1 MEVLN
6 MTAKVYVVRHGQTA
20 WNLEEVF
27 RGRMDIPLDET
38 GKKEV
43 HLAGEAIKDETLHAI
58 YSSPLS
64 RSMETAENIA
74 KFQNIEVT
82 PLDAIIDISYG
93 EWEGVGL
100 VEVQK
105 KYPDLYDLW
114 LKAPH
119 KVTFPNGES
128 LEAVRVRTMGAIENL
143 LEKHTNENIALV
155 AHRVP
160 NKVICCSLIGIDMS
174 NFWRIQQDTASTNLF
189 KYKDGQWTISYLND
203 TSYLKVL
210 GKPAL
215 SDF

>member
-1 MEVLN
+1 
-6 MTAKVYVVRHGQTA
+6 MTKIYVVRHGQTA

-43 HLAGEAIKDETLHAI
+43 HLAGEALKDETLHAI

-74 KFQNIEVT
+74 KFQNIEVK
-82 PLDAIIDISYG
+82 PLEAIIDISYG
-93 EWEGVGL
+93 EWEGVSL
-100 VEVQK
+100 AEVQK
-105 KYPDLYDLW
+105 KYPDLCALW
-114 LKAPH
+114 LKEPH
-119 KVTFPNGES
+119 KVRFPNGES
-128 LEAVRVRTMGAIENL
+128 LEQVRVRTQNAIENL
-143 LEKHTNENIALV
+143 LEKHENDNIALV

-160 NKVICCSLIGIDMS
+160 NKVISCALLGIDNS

-189 KYKDGQWTISYLND
+189 IYKKGQWIISYLND

-210 GKPAL
+210 GKPSLA
-215 SDF
+215 DF

>member
-1 MEVLN
+1 MPHV
-6 MTAKVYVVRHGQTA
+6 TKIYVIRHGQTA

-27 RGRMDIPLDET
+27 RGRADIPLDET

-43 HLAGEAIKDETLHAI
+43 HLAGEALKNETIHAI

-74 KFQNIEVT
+74 KFQNVEVS

-93 EWEGVGL
+93 DWEGKPIAQIQ
-100 VEVQK
+100 EK
-105 KYPDLYDLW
+105 FPELYERW
-114 LKAPH
+114 LKEPH
-119 KVTFPNGES
+119 NVCFPNGES
-128 LEAVRVRTMGAIENL
+128 LKEVRSRTMEAIDQL
-143 LEKHTNENIALV
+143 VAKHPNENIALV

-160 NKVICCSLIGIDMS
+160 NKVICCAIIGIDNS

-189 KYKDGQWTISYLND
+189 VYKEGQWIVSFLND

-210 GKPAL
+210 EKPAL
-215 SDF
+215 ADF

>member
-1 MEVLN
+1 

-74 KFQNIEVT
+74 KFQNVEVT

>member
-1 MEVLN
+1 
-6 MTAKVYVVRHGQTA
+6 MTKVYVVRHGQTA

-43 HLAGEAIKDETLHAI
+43 HLAGKALKDETLHAI

-74 KFQNIEVT
+74 KFQNIEVK
-82 PLDAIIDISYG
+82 PLEAIIDISYG
-93 EWEGVGL
+93 EWEGVSL
-100 VEVQK
+100 AEVQK
-105 KYPDLYDLW
+105 KYPDLYTLW
-114 LKAPH
+114 LKEPH
-119 KVTFPNGES
+119 KVRFPNGES
-128 LEAVRVRTMGAIENL
+128 LEQVCVRTQNAIENL
-143 LEKHTNENIALV
+143 LEKHENENIALV

-160 NKVICCSLIGIDMS
+160 NKVISCALLGIDNS

-189 KYKDGQWTISYLND
+189 IYKEGQWLISYLND

-210 GKPAL
+210 GKSSLA
-215 SDF
+215 DF

>member
-1 MEVLN
+1 
-6 MTAKVYVVRHGQTA
+6 MTKVYLVRHGQTA

-43 HLAGEAIKDETLHAI
+43 HLAGEALKDETIHAI

-82 PLDAIIDISYG
+82 PLEAIIDISYG
-93 EWEGVGL
+93 DWEGVSL
-100 VEVQK
+100 DQVRK

-114 LKAPH
+114 LKEPH
-119 KVTFPNGES
+119 KVSFPNGES
-128 LEAVRVRTMGAIENL
+128 LEQVRVRTQNAIDDL
-143 LEKHTNENIALV
+143 LEKHKNENIALV

-160 NKVICCSLIGIDMS
+160 NKVICCSLLGIENS

-189 KYKDGQWTISYLND
+189 TYKDDQWIISYLND

-210 GKPAL
+210 GKLAL

>member
-1 MEVLN
+1 
-6 MTAKVYVVRHGQTA
+6 MTKVYVVRHGQTA

-43 HLAGEAIKDETLHAI
+43 HLAGEALKDETLRAI

-74 KFQNIEVT
+74 KFQNIEVK
-82 PLDAIIDISYG
+82 PLEAIIDISYG
-93 EWEGVGL
+93 EWEGVSL
-100 VEVQK
+100 AEVQK

-119 KVTFPNGES
+119 NVTFPNGES
-128 LEAVRVRTMGAIENL
+128 LEQVRVRTQNAIENL
-143 LEKHTNENIALV
+143 LEKHENENIALV

-160 NKVICCSLIGIDMS
+160 NKVISCAFLGIDNS
-174 NFWRIQQDTASTNLF
+174 HFWRIQQDTASTNLF
-189 KYKDGQWTISYLND
+189 IYKEGQWIISYLND

-210 GKPAL
+210 GKPSL
-215 SDF
+215 TDF

>member
-1 MEVLN
+1 
-6 MTAKVYVVRHGQTA
+6 MTTKVYVVRHGQTA

-43 HLAGEAIKDETLHAI
+43 HLAGEALKDETLHAI

-74 KFQNIEVT
+74 KFQNINVE
-82 PLDAIIDISYG
+82 PLEAIVDISYG
-93 EWEGVGL
+93 EWEGVRL
-100 VEVQK
+100 EEVQK
-105 KYPDLYDLW
+105 KYPDLYALW
-114 LKAPH
+114 LNEPH

-128 LEAVRVRTMGAIENL
+128 LEAVRVRVMDAINHL
-143 LEKHTNENIALV
+143 IEKHENENIALV

-160 NKVICCSLIGIDMS
+160 NKVICCSLLGIDPS

-189 KYKDGQWTISYLND
+189 TYKDGQWIISYLND

>member
-1 MEVLN
+1 
-6 MTAKVYVVRHGQTA
+6 MTKVYVVRHGQTA

-43 HLAGEAIKDETLHAI
+43 HLAGEALKDETLHAI

-74 KFQNIEVT
+74 KFQNIEVK
-82 PLDAIIDISYG
+82 PLEAIIDISYG
-93 EWEGVGL
+93 EWEGVSL
-100 VEVQK
+100 AEVQK
-105 KYPDLYDLW
+105 KYPDLCALW
-114 LKAPH
+114 LKEPH
-119 KVTFPNGES
+119 KVRFPNGES
-128 LEAVRVRTMGAIENL
+128 LEQVRVRTQNAIENL
-143 LEKHTNENIALV
+143 LEKHENENIALV

-160 NKVICCSLIGIDMS
+160 NKVISCALLGIDNS

-189 KYKDGQWTISYLND
+189 IYKEGQWIISYLND

-210 GKPAL
+210 GKPSLA
-215 SDF
+215 DF

>member
-1 MEVLN
+1 
-6 MTAKVYVVRHGQTA
+6 MTKVYLVRHGQTA

-27 RGRMDIPLDET
+27 RGRVDIPLDDT
-38 GKKEV
+38 GKEEV
-43 HLAGEAIKDETLHAI
+43 HLAGDALKDETIHAI

-74 KFQNIEVT
+74 KFQNIQVT
-82 PLDAIIDISYG
+82 PLEAIIDISYG
-93 EWEGVGL
+93 DWEGVRL
-100 VEVQK
+100 DEVRE
-105 KYPDLYDLW
+105 KYPDLYTRW
-114 LKAPH
+114 LREPH
-119 KVTFPNGES
+119 KITFPNGES
-128 LEAVRVRTMGAIENL
+128 LEQVRTRTMEAINKL
-143 LEKHTNENIALV
+143 IEKHQNETIALV

-160 NKVICCSLIGIDMS
+160 NKVICCSILGIENN

-189 KYKDGQWTISYLND
+189 TYKDNQWIVSYLND

>member
-1 MEVLN
+1 

-74 KFQNIEVT
+74 KFHNIEVT
-82 PLDAIIDISYG
+82 PLEAIIDISYG
-93 EWEGVGL
+93 EWEGVSL
-100 VEVQK
+100 AEVQK

-119 KVTFPNGES
+119 KVAFPKGES

-143 LEKHTNENIALV
+143 LEKHRNENIALV

-160 NKVICCSLIGIDMS
+160 NKVICCSLIGIDIS

-189 KYKDGQWTISYLND
+189 KYKDGQWIISYLND

-210 GKPAL
+210 GKSVL

>member
-1 MEVLN
+1 

-64 RSMETAENIA
+64 RSMETAENIS
-74 KFQNIEVT
+74 KFQNVEVT